1 MFHRINNVHFRANY
15 PLMAL
20 QFPTDPAHVEQL
32 KIKLNSTYIQ
42 FCCSLGPCQPVAG
55 FPKNPQGRSFQ
66 SQWYAGNNWLEYSV
80 EKDAMYCFSC
90 RLFLTEDKFKARTAW
105 RTTGVVNWRKAVEKI
120 HEHAATEAHM
130 ISMVRWANY
139 RKGPFVEAFK
149 AQAAECE
156 LQNEKERQ
164 KNREILFR
172 LIDITVYL
180 ARQGLAFRGHDESST
195 SSNRGNFL
203 ELVHLL
209 AEYDSVLRMHLECI
223 QITQSQKKKPQVT
236 LLSNRTQNDLIR
248 SLGTQ
253 VRNVILKEI
262 KEAKIFSIL
271 LDETTDVSQSEQ
283 VSFVVRFFHD
293 MQIKERFIQ
302 VCQVKSTTG
311 QDLEEVV
318 MALLSEN
325 GLNAENIRGQGYD
338 GAANMSASYKGL
350 QARLQRQNE
359 KALFVHCHA
368 HCLNLVLV

>member
-1 MFHRINNVHFRANY
+1 MEN
-15 PLMAL
+15 
-20 QFPTDPAHVEQL
+20 
-32 KIKLNSTYIQ
+32 
-42 FCCSLGPCQPVAG
+42 
-55 FPKNPQGRSFQ
+55 
-66 SQWYAGNNWLEYSV
+66 
-80 EKDAMYCFSC
+80 
-90 RLFLTEDKFKARTAW
+90 
-105 RTTGVVNWRKAVEKI
+105 NWRKAVEKI

-139 RKGPFVEAFK
+139 RKGPLVEAFK

-209 AEYDSVLRMHLECI
+209 AEYDSVLRMHLECT

-271 LDETTDVSQSEQ
+271 LDETTDVSHSEQ
-283 VSFVVRFFHD
+283 VSFVVRFVHD

-368 HCLNLVLV
+368 HCLNLVLVETAKSSPHFVHFLIW